1 MIIKLLFIVLI
12 PLNSAVQDTSS
23 GSFPGDSSNVNV
35 RTVDSQTL
43 QKITS
48 EDVFNYHQLAK
59 NPESLMSRIQRWL
72 IQLIQYIFDNPWASV
87 VIRFIFFAIFGIVLI
102 ALINQ
107 ILGGNM
113 SAAFSRTTS
122 GRSVGLNITESNL
135 SKIDYDK
142 LLQEALSAN
151 NYHDAVRI
159 LYLKAL
165 QQLNETELIILKA
178 DKTNHDYL
186 RELGTHPSK
195 STFSR
200 LTNYYEYIE
209 YGDFK
214 IEKPGFE
221 NVQKIYR
228 KFQEQAGLSA

>member
-1 MIIKLLFIVLI
+1 MIFKLLFIALM
-12 PLNSAVQDTSS
+12 PLNPAVQDTSAA
-23 GSFPGDSSNVNV
+23 SFPVDSINVNV

-43 QKITS
+43 QNITD
-48 EDVFNYHQLAK
+48 EKVFDYNQLAE

-87 VIRFIFFAIFGIVLI
+87 AIRFIFFAIFGVVLI
-102 ALINQ
+102 ALINH

-135 SKIDYDK
+135 SKVDYEQ
-142 LLQEALSAN
+142 LLQEALSKN

-165 QQLNETELIILKA
+165 QQLNETELITWKP

-186 RELGTHPSK
+186 RELGAHPSK
-195 STFSR
+195 SPFSR
-200 LTNYYEYIE
+200 LTRYYEYVE

-221 NVQKIYR
+221 NVQNIYR
-228 KFQEQAGLSA
+228 QFQQQAGPSA

>member
-1 MIIKLLFIVLI
+1 MPF
-12 PLNSAVQDTSS
+12 NSAVQGTSAD
-23 GSFPGDSSNVNV
+23 SFPVDSSNVNV

-43 QKITS
+43 QSITD
-48 EDVFNYHQLAK
+48 EDVFNYHQLPE
-59 NPESLMSRIQRWL
+59 NPESLMSRILRWL
-72 IQLIQYIFDNPWASV
+72 IQLMQYIFDNPWATAA
-87 VIRFIFFAIFGIVLI
+87 IRFIFFAIFGIVLI

-113 SAAFSRTTS
+113 SAAFSRTSS

-135 SKIDYDK
+135 SKADYDQ
-142 LLQEALSAN
+142 LLQEALSKN

-165 QQLNETELIILKA
+165 QQLNDTELITWKP
-178 DKTNHDYL
+178 DKTNHDYM

-195 STFSR
+195 SPFSR
-200 LTNYYEYIE
+200 LTHYYEYVE

-228 KFQEQAGLSA
+228 QFQQQAGPSE